1 MAEEKTFEPIHDQ
14 KTFDERIKARLARER
29 EKWDKESGT
38 EDLKALL
45 AQKDEEIALI
55 RREHYRANA
64 RRAVVDELAAH
75 GVTEEGRIGR
85 VLHYVDPDSIEPDE
99 DGSPYFGSVKRQLA
113 DISRDMPE
121 LLSYQLGAGSGI
133 GSKTPVLTQEKP
145 LTREEVEKMS
155 EEEVNSNWRRVQRFL
170 QGERS

>member
-1 MAEEKTFEPIHDQ
+1 MSEEKTFEPITTQ
-14 KTFDERIKARLARER
+14 EEFDERIKARLARER
-29 EKWDKESGT
+29 EKWEKESGT
-38 EDLKALL
+38 EDLKAELE
-45 AQKDEEIALI
+45 ARDEEISQI

-64 RRAVVDELAAH
+64 RRAVVDELGAH
-75 GVTEEGRIGR
+75 GVSEQGR
-85 VLHYVDPDSIEPDE
+85 VERILRHVDVDAIEATE
-99 DGSPYFGSVKRQLA
+99 GGEPYFGSVRRQLA

-121 LLSYQLGAGSGI
+121 LLTYQLGAGSGI

-145 LTREEVEKMS
+145 LSREEVEKMS

>member
-14 KTFDERIKARLARER
+14 KTFGERIKARLARER
-29 EKWDKESGT
+29 EKWEKESGT
-38 EDLKALL
+38 EDLKAELE
-45 AQKDEEIALI
+45 ARDEEILRI
-55 RREHYRANA
+55 RREHYRADA
-64 RRAVVDELAAH
+64 CRAVVDELGAH
-75 GVTEEGRIGR
+75 GVTEDGRLERILR
-85 VLHYVDPDSIEPDE
+85 HVDPDSIEPAE
-99 DGSPYFGSVKRQLA
+99 DGSPHFGSIRRQLA

-121 LLSYQLGAGSGI
+121 LLSYQLGSGSGI

-145 LTREEVEKMS
+145 LSREEVEKMS